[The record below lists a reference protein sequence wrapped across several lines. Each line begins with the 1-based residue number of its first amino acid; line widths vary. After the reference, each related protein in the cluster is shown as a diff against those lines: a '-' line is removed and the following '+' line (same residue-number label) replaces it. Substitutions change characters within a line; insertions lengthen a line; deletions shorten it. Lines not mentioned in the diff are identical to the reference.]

1 MQGVSLGAGGKGDQ
15 TQRVS
20 QSTIYAWR
28 KRFSRLG
35 MAADYIERRGEPVR
49 RRATWPAMLVFPSDR

>member
-49 RRATWPAMLVFPSDR
+49 RRATWP